1 MKDLIKLKGES
12 KMIKAISIMT
22 LFMLLFSFES
32 SATNDRDECTIQM
45 TSDMKSWIKKS
56 LSFSDENI
64 TDYTMEQDFQALAK
78 LRDSFAE
85 IDFDECTGNWVPYAA
100 ILKDQIDTYFAA
112 QEKIVEY
119 YEEWNELD
127 EAGREQLLVDKPNCY
142 RELNILKGGVH
153 GDIFLSSIDLAQAL
167 KIGTRYSDGPY

>member
-1 MKDLIKLKGES
+1 LTGLVIKGVIKVKKTLLAILLTSMFLSMESNAQDEMGACTKHMITHMK
-12 KMIKAISIMT
+12 
-22 LFMLLFSFES
+22 
-32 SATNDRDECTIQM
+32 Q
-45 TSDMKSWIKKS
+45 WIKKS

-78 LRDSFAE
+78 LRDSFSE

-100 ILKDQIDTYFAA
+100 ILKDQIDTYFDA

-127 EAGREQLLVDKPNCY
+127 EAGRAQLLVDKPNYY

-153 GDIFLSSIDLAQAL
+153 SDIFLSSIDLAQAL